1 MLPANMMEMM
11 LTPRRQNRS
20 GVDILNQ
27 KKFHMPT
34 AYTILFLLLILVAA
48 ATWIIPAGSYD
59 YVDGVPV
66 AGTYHT
72 VEQNPQ
78 GVGDV
83 LKAAF
88 SGFYDAV
95 DVCIFILM
103 VGGFLGVVMKTG
115 AVDAGVGN
123 VIRLLGGREKWLIPI
138 LMLLFGL
145 GGTTY
150 GMWEET
156 MAFYPLLI
164 PVFLAAGYDAV
175 VGISVILLGAGA
187 GVIAST
193 VNPFATG
200 IAAGFAGVSLGE
212 GIVLRLLEW
221 VAFEAAAIWFV
232 MAYAAKVKKNP
243 SKSVVGVGAGKIQV
257 SMDQQVPFTAKRK
270 VIMALFT
277 LTFLIMVY
285 AVVPFDEMGLSLPA
299 LGWWFPE
306 LSALFLVAGVVIGL
320 IDRMSEEELVETYVA
335 GCADLLGVA
344 FIIGISRGITVL
356 MNDGAITDTVLHWG
370 EQALSGAGAIS
381 FTLLVFALYLPL
393 TILIPSSSGLAT
405 LSIPIVAPLGKFAG
419 VGGDLVVTAFQSAS
433 GLYAVVP
440 FDEMGLSL
448 PALGWWFPE
457 LSALFLVAGVVIGL
471 IDRMSEEELVETYVA
486 GCADL
491 LGVAFIIGISRG
503 ITVLMNDGAITD
515 TVLHWGEQA
524 LSGAGAISFTLLV
537 FALYLPLTILIPS
550 SSGLATLSIP
560 IVAPLG
566 KFAGVGGDLVVTA
579 FQSASGLVNIIT
591 PTAAVV
597 MGALALGHVPYDRW
611 VKYVWKLILWF
622 LLLALA
628 FLVAGVLLG

>member
-1 MLPANMMEMM
+1 MEK
-11 LTPRRQNRS
+11 P
-20 GVDILNQ
+20 
-27 KKFHMPT
+27 KFRMPT
-34 AYTILFLLLILVAA
+34 AYTILFLLIILVAA
-48 ATWIIPAGSYD
+48 ATWFIPAGAYE

-66 AGTYHT
+66 AGTYHEVT
-72 VEQNPQ
+72 PNPQ

-95 DVCIFILM
+95 DVCVFILM

-115 AVDAGVGN
+115 AVDAGVSAT
-123 VIRLLGGREKWLIPI
+123 IRLLNGQEKWLIPI

-187 GVIAST
+187 GVISST

-212 GIVLRLLEW
+212 GILLRIVQWL
-221 VAFEAAAIWFV
+221 VFEGAAIWYV
-232 MAYAAKVKKNP
+232 SAYAAKVKRDP
-243 SKSVVGVGAGKIQV
+243 AASVAGGGGSSLHV
-257 SMDQQVPFTAKRK
+257 PMDGTVPFTPKRK
-270 VIMALFT
+270 AILALFT
-277 LTFLIMVY
+277 LTFLIMIYGVI
-285 AVVPFDEMGLSLPA
+285 PFDEMGLTLPT

-306 LSALFLVAGVVIGL
+306 LSALFLVGGVVIGL
-320 IDRMSEEELVETYVA
+320 IDGQREDEIAEVFVA

-356 MNDGAITDTVLHWG
+356 MNDGQITDTVLHWG
-370 EQALSGAGAIS
+370 EEALSGAGAVS
-381 FTLLVFALYLPL
+381 FVLLVYLIYLPL

-405 LSIPIVAPLGKFAG
+405 LSVPIMAPLG
-419 VGGDLVVTAFQSAS
+419 
-433 GLYAVVP
+433 
-440 FDEMGLSL
+440 
-448 PALGWWFPE
+448 
-457 LSALFLVAGVVIGL
+457 
-471 IDRMSEEELVETYVA
+471 R
-486 GCADL
+486 
-491 LGVAFIIGISRG
+491 
-503 ITVLMNDGAITD
+503 
-515 TVLHWGEQA
+515 
-524 LSGAGAISFTLLV
+524 
-537 FALYLPLTILIPS
+537 
-550 SSGLATLSIP
+550 
-560 IVAPLG
+560 
-566 KFAGVGGDLVVTA
+566 FAGVGGDLVVTA

-611 VKYVWKLILWF
+611 GKYVWKLILYF
-622 LLLALA
+622 LLLTMA
-628 FLVAGVLLG
+628 FLVIGVVMG